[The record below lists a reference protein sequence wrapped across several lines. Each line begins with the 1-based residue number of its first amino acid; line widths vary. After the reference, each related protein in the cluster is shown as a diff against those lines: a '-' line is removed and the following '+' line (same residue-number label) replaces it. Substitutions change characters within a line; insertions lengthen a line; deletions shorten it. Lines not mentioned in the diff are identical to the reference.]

1 MPDTLDSSPRHLAS
15 KLSLDLGQLSVAGI
29 KPMNE
34 DAIGIRLPEG
44 SALTTKGAIAI
55 IADGVSAA
63 EAGKE
68 ASDTAVTSF
77 ISDYYSTHDTW
88 SVKTSGL
95 KVLIALNRWL
105 YGRGQKYLKAE
116 KGYVTTFSAL
126 ILKSSSAYIFHVGD
140 TRIYRV
146 RHGRMEQLTRD
157 HATPVGNGQ
166 HYLAR
171 ALGIDPRLE
180 VDYQEFDLLEGDK
193 FLLSTDGVHDHLPQQ
208 RIHDILT
215 ESKDL
220 EQTCKTLIDEA
231 LEAGSKDN
239 LSAQIILVKATGSIE
254 VGDVLK
260 AINNLPFAPA
270 LKPGQS
276 IDGWE
281 VVRELHATSRSEVY
295 LVKHREDGSL
305 AALKAPSANFE
316 DDVAYIERFAM
327 EEWIGTRI
335 NSPNVVSVIRANQRT
350 FFYYL
355 TEYIEGPTLAQLLK
369 ERTRLSVPD
378 TRNIIIQVAS
388 GLRAFHRKDT
398 LHQDIKPDNIIYT
411 ENGIKIV
418 DFGSTRVA
426 GVSEIESNIEREG
439 LLGTVDYCAP
449 EYRLGGKISARS
461 DQFSLGVLAYELLTG
476 EHPFGNGYRKANTS
490 IDFQKIKYTPAQSI
504 NPLVPIW
511 FDGAIQKALNLNPD
525 SRYPSLSEFVH
536 DLKNPNPKY
545 SGSVNSPL
553 LDRNPVLFWQC
564 LAGLSLI
571 VNLLLL
577 FLLSR

>member
-260 AINNLPFAPA
+260 AINNLPFTPA

>member
-260 AINNLPFAPA
+260 AINNLPFTPA

-335 NSPNVVSVIRANQRT
+335 NSC
-350 FFYYL
+350 
-355 TEYIEGPTLAQLLK
+355 LL
-369 ERTRLSVPD
+369 
-378 TRNIIIQVAS
+378 
-388 GLRAFHRKDT
+388 
-398 LHQDIKPDNIIYT
+398 YT
-411 ENGIKIV
+411 
-418 DFGSTRVA
+418 S
-426 GVSEIESNIEREG
+426 
-439 LLGTVDYCAP
+439 
-449 EYRLGGKISARS
+449 
-461 DQFSLGVLAYELLTG
+461 
-476 EHPFGNGYRKANTS
+476 
-490 IDFQKIKYTPAQSI
+490 
-504 NPLVPIW
+504 
-511 FDGAIQKALNLNPD
+511 
-525 SRYPSLSEFVH
+525 PSPR
-536 DLKNPNPKY
+536 D
-545 SGSVNSPL
+545 
-553 LDRNPVLFWQC
+553 
-564 LAGLSLI
+564 
-571 VNLLLL
+571 
-577 FLLSR
+577 

>member
-1 MPDTLDSSPRHLAS
+1 
-15 KLSLDLGQLSVAGI
+15 
-29 KPMNE
+29 
-34 DAIGIRLPEG
+34 
-44 SALTTKGAIAI
+44 
-55 IADGVSAA
+55 
-63 EAGKE
+63 
-68 ASDTAVTSF
+68 
-77 ISDYYSTHDTW
+77 
-88 SVKTSGL
+88 
-95 KVLIALNRWL
+95 
-105 YGRGQKYLKAE
+105 
-116 KGYVTTFSAL
+116 
-126 ILKSSSAYIFHVGD
+126 
-140 TRIYRV
+140 
-146 RHGRMEQLTRD
+146 
-157 HATPVGNGQ
+157 
-166 HYLAR
+166 
-171 ALGIDPRLE
+171 
-180 VDYQEFDLLEGDK
+180 
-193 FLLSTDGVHDHLPQQ
+193 
-208 RIHDILT
+208 
-215 ESKDL
+215 
-220 EQTCKTLIDEA
+220 
-231 LEAGSKDN
+231 
-239 LSAQIILVKATGSIE
+239 
-254 VGDVLK
+254 
-260 AINNLPFAPA
+260 
-270 LKPGQS
+270 
-276 IDGWE
+276 
-281 VVRELHATSRSEVY
+281 
-295 LVKHREDGSL
+295 
-305 AALKAPSANFE
+305 
-316 DDVAYIERFAM
+316 M